1 MIENEKTHSAKYQVL
16 YNRLTNGTP
25 FTTDTA
31 QARIT
36 ALADALEI
44 TQEEADELAALA
56 KAAGNERRDAGGA
69 RRCARTGERRHHPD
83 DGRYDWRVK
92 VMKTLNAIKMK
103 IMVRAFRIRIR
114 NGEDFT
120 DIAADYPALTAD
132 DLDAIRDALNAA

>member
-44 TQEEADELAALA
+44 TQEEADELAALV
-56 KAAGNERRDAGGA
+56 KAHGTSGATLEERVAALEERALEHEEALVELAGMM
-69 RRCARTGERRHHPD
+69 TGSE
-83 DGRYDWRVK
+83 V
-92 VMKTLNAIKMK
+92 
-103 IMVRAFRIRIR
+103 
-114 NGEDFT
+114 E
-120 DIAADYPALTAD
+120 
-132 DLDAIRDALNAA
+132 

>member
-1 MIENEKTHSAKYQVL
+1 MIENEKTYSAKYQVL

-56 KAAGNERRDAGGA
+56 KAHGASGATLEERVAALEERALEHEEALVELAGMM
-69 RRCARTGERRHHPD
+69 TGSE
-83 DGRYDWRVK
+83 V
-92 VMKTLNAIKMK
+92 
-103 IMVRAFRIRIR
+103 
-114 NGEDFT
+114 E
-120 DIAADYPALTAD
+120 
-132 DLDAIRDALNAA
+132 

>member
-44 TQEEADELAALA
+44 TQEEADELSALA
-56 KAAGNERRDAGGA
+56 KEHGTSGATLEERVAGYMS
-69 RRCARTGERRHHPD
+69 GE
-83 DGRYDWRVK
+83 YLV
-92 VMKTLNAIKMK
+92 
-103 IMVRAFRIRIR
+103 
-114 NGEDFT
+114 ED
-120 DIAADYPALTAD
+120 
-132 DLDAIRDALNAA
+132 DALSAPSGQLSQGESQEEDGETTTLRRSDGVYVTLAGKWTIAED

>member
-1 MIENEKTHSAKYQVL
+1 MIANEKAHSAKYQVL

-56 KAAGNERRDAGGA
+56 KAHGTSGATLEERVAALEERALEHEEALVELAGMM
-69 RRCARTGERRHHPD
+69 TGSE
-83 DGRYDWRVK
+83 V
-92 VMKTLNAIKMK
+92 
-103 IMVRAFRIRIR
+103 
-114 NGEDFT
+114 E
-120 DIAADYPALTAD
+120 
-132 DLDAIRDALNAA
+132 

>member
-56 KAAGNERRDAGGA
+56 KAHGTSGATLEERVDALEQA
-69 RRCARTGERRHHPD
+69 ND
-83 DGRYDWRVK
+83 D
-92 VMKTLNAIKMK
+92 IKMK